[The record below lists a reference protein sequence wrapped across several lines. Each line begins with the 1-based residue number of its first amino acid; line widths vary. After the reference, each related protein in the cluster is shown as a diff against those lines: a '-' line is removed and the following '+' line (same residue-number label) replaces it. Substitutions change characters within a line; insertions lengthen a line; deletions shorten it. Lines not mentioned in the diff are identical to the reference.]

1 MKTIKKYSV
10 NVCIISAVI
19 VLLLS
24 FVSYLF
30 GTFEERILF
39 AQAACVLA
47 LVGIIIGLLKFDEK
61 D

>member
-10 NVCIISAVI
+10 IVCIISAVI

-30 GTFEERILF
+30 GTLEERTLF
-39 AQAACVLA
+39 SQAACVLA